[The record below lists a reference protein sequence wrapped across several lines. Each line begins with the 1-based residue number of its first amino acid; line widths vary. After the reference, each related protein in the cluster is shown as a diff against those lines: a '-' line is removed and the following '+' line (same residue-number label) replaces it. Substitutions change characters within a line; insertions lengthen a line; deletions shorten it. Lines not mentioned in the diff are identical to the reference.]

1 MSTALDQKIC
11 AIYLG
16 MKHRCESK
24 KSRSYHNYGGKGIK
38 LKMTKKELKR
48 IWIRDRAC
56 RMKCPSIDRIN
67 PDENYV
73 FENCRFIE
81 MSENVRRAH
90 LGKKRSKRKIK
101 KRYSTISISIPTSLK
116 KRYIKSC
123 EKLQIKGRYFILAA
137 INNII
142 KEAHNQ

>member
-1 MSTALDQKIC
+1 MSTELDQKIC
-11 AIYLG
+11 SIYLG
-16 MKHRCESK
+16 MKHRCESE

-67 PDENYV
+67 PDENYE
-73 FENCRFIE
+73 FKNCRFIE
-81 MSENVRRAH
+81 RSENIRRAH
-90 LGKKRSKRKIK
+90 LGKKRSKRKTK
-101 KRYSTISISIPTSLK
+101 SKYSTIAVSVPTSFK

-123 EKLQIKGRYFILAA
+123 EKLQIKGRYFILET
-137 INNII
+137 INNLI
-142 KEAHNQ
+142 KKANK